1 MNNEIKDNEVKEK
14 KNSKSMII
22 GTILGILMLV
32 LCIYITIK
40 VIIGNVNNQPPSIF
54 NLSISYVPTES
65 MKPTIDP
72 GDYVLY
78 HGAKYDDAKVGDII
92 IYYSESNDKFIIHR
106 VVGKVSNGELEDKIS
121 YDPSVTGLS
130 YDDMIDEINYYYSV
144 KTTPECQNYLIT
156 LGDNNISLDS
166 EPITGDMFYGK
177 FIMVVGIMSFLSGGI
192 NKNLIFFILII
203 IFVLM
208 IGLQVWNVFIKQ
220 KTEKMKKENEL
231 KEKDL
236 NKMRE
241 DLRKEMLE
249 ELRKENPN
257 LNDTIEKVETN
268 QKPEVHIST
277 DEIDKK

>member
-1 MNNEIKDNEVKEK
+1 
-14 KNSKSMII
+14 
-22 GTILGILMLV
+22 
-32 LCIYITIK
+32 
-40 VIIGNVNNQPPSIF
+40 
-54 NLSISYVPTES
+54 
-65 MKPTIDP
+65 
-72 GDYVLY
+72 
-78 HGAKYDDAKVGDII
+78 
-92 IYYSESNDKFIIHR
+92 
-106 VVGKVSNGELEDKIS
+106 
-121 YDPSVTGLS
+121 
-130 YDDMIDEINYYYSV
+130 
-144 KTTPECQNYLIT
+144 
-156 LGDNNISLDS
+156 
-166 EPITGDMFYGK
+166 
-177 FIMVVGIMSFLSGGI
+177 
-192 NKNLIFFILII
+192 
-203 IFVLM
+203 M